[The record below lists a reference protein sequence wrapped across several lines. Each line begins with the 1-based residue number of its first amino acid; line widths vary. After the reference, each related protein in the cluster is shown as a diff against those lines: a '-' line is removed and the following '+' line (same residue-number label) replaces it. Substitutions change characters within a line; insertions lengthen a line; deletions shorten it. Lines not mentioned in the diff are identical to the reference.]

1 MAKMC
6 AQLLASG
13 VVRALLPPLLLG
25 VGMTLPVSVQA
36 MQSASAASIAVGF
49 LLALLGSLLALY
61 GWTHT
66 CYSLTCGLVGV
77 CRCCEG
83 RGKDGYGQYQVVGGQ
98 DSFVGFASS
107 EEEDYD
113 DNDKEDYYA
122 KGERR
127 QCTQVNPVVV
137 GSAAGAATHK
147 GGSGGGGAGSANLGD
162 LDQWEGIASLAAE
175 ESRQS
180 WLAMTLDDRSSPAD
194 ADDNKGGDEQLPAFA
209 AASDSVSWFTIAS
222 AFLALTCSNSA
233 WTSGQLV
240 FHQAFGLNAIG
251 FMCLDQVY
259 GSLFTL
265 GVMAVG
271 HRAMPASP
279 SQKVTQG
286 GHGARVGCASACST
300 NPSDGMRTLGQL
312 LRTTIRNA
320 CSHEEHG
327 SEGLWQVA
335 ASKILANLAIL
346 IYFYLSVRGD
356 ASTLIFEMALLKLVF
371 GTLYTI
377 MMALCV
383 PSFLSISAEERAEI
397 LAPRAWLGRVVGV
410 GTLVLSLIASEALR

>member
-147 GGSGGGGAGSANLGD
+147 GGSGGGGAASANLGD

-180 WLAMTLDDRSSPAD
+180 WLAMTLDDKSSPAD

-209 AASDSVSWFTIAS
+209 VASDSVSWFTIAS

-279 SQKVTQG
+279 SQKATQG
-286 GHGARVGCASACST
+286 GHG
-300 NPSDGMRTLGQL
+300 RTLGQL

-346 IYFYLSVRGD
+346 IYFYLYVRGD

-410 GTLVLSLIASEALR
+410 GTLVLSLVASEALC